1 MVGYTAGR
9 SRKNTDVV
17 EKHDKNKNEIK
28 TSLDY
33 KIIKSTK

>member
-17 EKHDKNKNEIK
+17 EKYDKNKKKKMK
-28 TSLDY
+28 TGLDY
-33 KIIKSTK
+33 K